1 MNFPDLQ
8 KAPKSNLSKLEW
20 ADINDL
26 KNDKNIEIMEADKG
40 GSAVILSKSHYKS
53 MILSKI
59 NDEKT
64 DKKLNSNPDQAI
76 MKKPKA
82 LITKYN
88 SLLTDSEYKYFSH
101 NYFEKSNF
109 YGRPKIHKSKILH
122 EAIREQNKEL
132 ITISEPKD
140 IKLGPIVGGP
150 KCPTRRL
157 SNFFDLILK
166 SLTKH
171 VKSNIKDNIEFLKT
185 CKRNVTDDTD
195 LVTVDVCSLNTN
207 IPHDFGLRAIEYF
220 VFYYRQSINP
230 RFTTEFIL
238 EVASFIL
245 SNISMTFD
253 EIIYFQIQRAARDT
267 FFVPTY
273 ATLSMGF
280 HETELYAIIRKKF
293 TLPVSNHF
301 EQNWKRFLD
310 YCFIILRLSLIKSNK
325 LLDVLNNINQA
336 IQFCKKLKKYK
347 HFY

>member
-1 MNFPDLQ
+1 M
-8 KAPKSNLSKLEW
+8 
-20 ADINDL
+20 
-26 KNDKNIEIMEADKG
+26 
-40 GSAVILSKSHYKS
+40 
-53 MILSKI
+53 
-59 NDEKT
+59 
-64 DKKLNSNPDQAI
+64 
-76 MKKPKA
+76 
-82 LITKYN
+82 
-88 SLLTDSEYKYFSH
+88 
-101 NYFEKSNF
+101 
-109 YGRPKIHKSKILH
+109 
-122 EAIREQNKEL
+122 
-132 ITISEPKD
+132 
-140 IKLGPIVGGP
+140 GGP

-157 SNFFDLILK
+157 SNVLDLILK

-310 YCFIILRLSLIKSNK
+310 YCFIILRLSLIKSNE